1 MVFGLRQLARFVNH
15 NLEHMRKID
24 NQTQFDNEKSRSG
37 VERHDGDSGDGAG
50 SDLTVMLTRAFLL
63 LVGSSM
69 LFGGVALIWFPPAT
83 YLELLG
89 LGLIL
94 IAPYFIWGSLF
105 ADRQFVKQC
114 SIEILDR
121 LF

>member
-1 MVFGLRQLARFVNH
+1 MVFGLRQLSRFVNH

-24 NQTQFDNEKSRSG
+24 NQKQFDNEKSRSG
-37 VERHDGDSGDGAG
+37 VERDDGDSGDSAG
-50 SDLTVMLTRAFLL
+50 SDLTVMLARAFLL

-69 LFGGVALIWFPPAT
+69 LFGVALVWFPPAT
-83 YLELLG
+83 YLDLLG
-89 LGLIL
+89 FGLIL